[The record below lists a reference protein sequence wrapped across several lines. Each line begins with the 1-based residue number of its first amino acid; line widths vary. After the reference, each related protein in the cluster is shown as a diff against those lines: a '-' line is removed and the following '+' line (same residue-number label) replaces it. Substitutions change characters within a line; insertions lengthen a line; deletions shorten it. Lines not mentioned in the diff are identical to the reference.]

1 MHAGIDGPCRDVAP
15 CKGCAR
21 KEKRP
26 GCHDRCKDY
35 KDWKTVIEQN
45 RKAEQAYKAKPF
57 SKII

>member
-1 MHAGIDGPCRDVAP
+1 MHAGIDGPCRGVSP

-21 KEKRP
+21 KEKKP